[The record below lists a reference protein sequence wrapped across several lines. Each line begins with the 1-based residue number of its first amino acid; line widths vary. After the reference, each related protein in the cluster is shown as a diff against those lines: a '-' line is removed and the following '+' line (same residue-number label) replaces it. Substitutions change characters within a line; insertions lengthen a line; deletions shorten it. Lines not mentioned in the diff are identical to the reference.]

1 MRIVVG
7 ISGRGSNLKALLDA
21 REAGRLSAEIVGVFA
36 NRADAGGLA
45 YARAAGLPALVVES
59 RGYTDRAAYDKSLV
73 DALRP
78 LKATGAVL
86 AGFMRI
92 VTPIFLDAFDD
103 GVLNIHPSLLPAFPG
118 VDGVAQAWEWG
129 VKIVGCTVHFVDPE
143 VDHGPIILQRALP
156 VGDARDVEEL
166 ASRVLVEEHAA
177 LVEAVSLWG
186 ARRLRIE
193 GRRVLVLPA

>member
-21 REAGRLSAEIVGVFA
+21 REAGRLPAEIVGVFA

-59 RGYTDRAAYDKSLV
+59 RGHADRAAYDQSLV
-73 DALRP
+73 EALRP

-92 VTPIFLDAFDD
+92 VTPVFLDAFAD

-118 VDGVAQAWEWG
+118 VDGVAQAWAWG

-143 VDHGPIILQRALP
+143 VDHGPIVLQRAIP
-156 VGDARDVEEL
+156 VGDAQDAGEL
-166 ASRVLVEEHAA
+166 AARLLVEEHAA

-186 ARRLRIE
+186 AGRLRID
-193 GRRVLVLPA
+193 GRRVLVRPA